1 MVVESQQNVRPQAG
15 DLTAASPADPA
26 VIAEKLRAAHAM
38 RVEADRIT
46 KYYVEEAVRAGMSW
60 SDIGRCLEVTKQSA
74 HRKYAAGLPRDLR
87 NPS

>member
-15 DLTAASPADPA
+15 DPAAASPADPA

-74 HRKYAAGLPRDLR
+74 HRKYAAGLPRELR

>member
-1 MVVESQQNVRPQAG
+1 M
-15 DLTAASPADPA
+15 
-26 VIAEKLRAAHAM
+26 IAEKLRAAHAM

-60 SDIGRCLEVTKQSA
+60 SDIGRCLGVTKQSA
-74 HRKYAAGLPRDLR
+74 RRKYAAGLPRDLR

>member
-1 MVVESQQNVRPQAG
+1 MVTKKQRAK
-15 DLTAASPADPA
+15 LDPA

-38 RVEADRIT
+38 RVEADRVT

>member
-1 MVVESQQNVRPQAG
+1 MMTKKQQAR
-15 DLTAASPADPA
+15 LDPA

-38 RVEADRIT
+38 RVEADRVT